1 MSTKKQK
8 QAQELLDA
16 MNVLEKEKGI
26 KKEVVIEAL
35 TDALEK
41 AYKTNYNASNVEVK
55 IDENT
60 GEFKVFSDKTVVAEV
75 ENPKEQISLHDAWE
89 KSHGYSLGDTFQEEV
104 TPHDFGRL
112 AAQTAKNIVLQKL
125 REAERDRVINKYD
138 KMLNELVEGEVSRE
152 DNRFIYI
159 DLGDG
164 VEAGLSK
171 RQTMPNEEYRIH
183 DRVQVY
189 IYKVADAKP
198 MQQPDGT
205 QKRQYRGPLVLVS
218 RTDPGML
225 KRLFEKEVPELKE
238 QNGPIEW
245 KGSAREAGDRSKV
258 AVASKD
264 PNIDPVG
271 TCVGPRGAR
280 VQAIVNQLGGENI
293 DIIEYSS
300 DPAIFIKNALKPATV
315 DRLDF
320 DDNNGEEEDTGS
332 VDHEGNKIVKV
343 HHGCTVY
350 VPDDQLS
357 LAIGKR
363 GQNVRL
369 AAQLTKYKID
379 IKPSSEAPTVEDQLM
394 ISLTMLKTMQWMAN
408 KTTIEKEIEA
418 RLNGIN

>member
-60 GEFKVFSDKTVVAEV
+60 GEFKVFSDKMVVAEV
-75 ENPKEQISLHDAWE
+75 ENPNEQISLHDAWE
-89 KSHGYSLGDTFQEEV
+89 KSHGYSLGDTFKEEV

-379 IKPSSEAPTVEDQLM
+379 IKPSSEAPAVEDQTDDFADDAQNDAM
-394 ISLTMLKTMQWMAN
+394 DG
-408 KTTIEKEIEA
+408 E
-418 RLNGIN
+418 

>member
-89 KSHGYSLGDTFQEEV
+89 KSHVYSLGDTFQEEV

-271 TCVGPRGAR
+271 ICVGPRGAR

-379 IKPSSEAPTVEDQLM
+379 IKPSSEAPAVEDQTDDFADDAQNDAM
-394 ISLTMLKTMQWMAN
+394 DG
-408 KTTIEKEIEA
+408 E
-418 RLNGIN
+418 

>member
-8 QAQELLDA
+8 QELLDA
-16 MNVLEKEKGI
+16 MDVLEKEKGI

-89 KSHGYSLGDTFQEEV
+89 KSHGYSLGDTFKEEV

-332 VDHEGNKIVKV
+332 VDHEGNKIVKI

-379 IKPSSEAPTVEDQLM
+379 IKPSSEAPAVEDQTDDFADDAQNDAM
-394 ISLTMLKTMQWMAN
+394 DG
-408 KTTIEKEIEA
+408 E
-418 RLNGIN
+418 

>member
-16 MNVLEKEKGI
+16 MDVLEKEKGI
-26 KKEVVIEAL
+26 KKEVIIEAL

-60 GEFKVFSDKTVVAEV
+60 GEFKVFSDKTVVEEV

-89 KSHGYSLGDTFQEEV
+89 KSHGYSLGDTFQQEV

-245 KGSAREAGDRSKV
+245 KGSAREAGDRSKI

-300 DPAIFIKNALKPATV
+300 DPAVFIKNALKPATV

-379 IKPSSEAPTVEDQLM
+379 IKPSSEAPSVDDQ
-394 ISLTMLKTMQWMAN
+394 TDDFNDDAQNDATDA
-408 KTTIEKEIEA
+408 E
-418 RLNGIN
+418 

>member
-379 IKPSSEAPTVEDQLM
+379 IKPSSEAPAVEDQTDDAQNDAM
-394 ISLTMLKTMQWMAN
+394 DG
-408 KTTIEKEIEA
+408 E
-418 RLNGIN
+418 

>member
-41 AYKTNYNASNVEVK
+41 AYKTKYNAINVEVK

-379 IKPSSEAPTVEDQLM
+379 IKPSSEAPAVEDQTDDFADDAQNDAM
-394 ISLTMLKTMQWMAN
+394 DG
-408 KTTIEKEIEA
+408 E
-418 RLNGIN
+418 

>member
-8 QAQELLDA
+8 QELLDA
-16 MNVLEKEKGI
+16 MDVLEKEKGI

-379 IKPSSEAPTVEDQLM
+379 IKPSSEAPAVEDQTDDFADDAQNDAM
-394 ISLTMLKTMQWMAN
+394 DG
-408 KTTIEKEIEA
+408 E
-418 RLNGIN
+418 

>member
-300 DPAIFIKNALKPATV
+300 DPAIFIKNALKPDTV

-320 DDNNGEEEDTGS
+320 DDNTGEEEYTGS
-332 VDHEGNKIVKV
+332 VDDEGNKIVKV

-379 IKPSSEAPTVEDQLM
+379 IKPSSEAPAVEDQTDDFADDAQNDAM
-394 ISLTMLKTMQWMAN
+394 DG
-408 KTTIEKEIEA
+408 E
-418 RLNGIN
+418 

>member
-138 KMLNELVEGEVSRE
+138 KMLNELGEGEVSRE

-379 IKPSSEAPTVEDQLM
+379 IKPSSEAPAVEDQTDDFADDAQNDAM
-394 ISLTMLKTMQWMAN
+394 YG
-408 KTTIEKEIEA
+408 E
-418 RLNGIN
+418 

>member
-8 QAQELLDA
+8 QELLDA
-16 MNVLEKEKGI
+16 MDVLEKEKGI

-89 KSHGYSLGDTFQEEV
+89 KSHGYSLGDTFKEEV

-379 IKPSSEAPTVEDQLM
+379 IKPSSEAPAVEDQTDDFADDAQNDAM
-394 ISLTMLKTMQWMAN
+394 DG
-408 KTTIEKEIEA
+408 E
-418 RLNGIN
+418 

>member
-379 IKPSSEAPTVEDQLM
+379 IKPSSEAPSVDDQ
-394 ISLTMLKTMQWMAN
+394 TDDFNDDAQNDATDA
-408 KTTIEKEIEA
+408 E
-418 RLNGIN
+418 

>member
-369 AAQLTKYKID
+369 AAQLTKYKI
-379 IKPSSEAPTVEDQLM
+379 EDRK
-394 ISLTMLKTMQWMAN
+394 SVV
-408 KTTIEKEIEA
+408 
-418 RLNGIN
+418 

>member
-258 AVASKD
+258 AIASKD

-379 IKPSSEAPTVEDQLM
+379 IKPSSEAPAVEDQ
-394 ISLTMLKTMQWMAN
+394 TDDFDDDAQNDATDA
-408 KTTIEKEIEA
+408 E
-418 RLNGIN
+418 

>member
-300 DPAIFIKNALKPATV
+300 DPAVFIKNALKPATV

-379 IKPSSEAPTVEDQLM
+379 IKPSSEAPSVDDQ
-394 ISLTMLKTMQWMAN
+394 TDDFDDDAQNDATDA
-408 KTTIEKEIEA
+408 E
-418 RLNGIN
+418 

>member
-379 IKPSSEAPTVEDQLM
+379 IKPSSEAPSVDDQ
-394 ISLTMLKTMQWMAN
+394 TDDFDDDAQNDATDA
-408 KTTIEKEIEA
+408 E
-418 RLNGIN
+418 

>member
-60 GEFKVFSDKTVVAEV
+60 GEFKVFSDKTGVAEV
-75 ENPKEQISLHDAWE
+75 ENPQEQISLHDAWA

-379 IKPSSEAPTVEDQLM
+379 IKPSSEAPAVEDQTDDFADDAQNDAM
-394 ISLTMLKTMQWMAN
+394 DG
-408 KTTIEKEIEA
+408 E
-418 RLNGIN
+418 

>member
-16 MNVLEKEKGI
+16 MNVLEKEKCI

-138 KMLNELVEGEVSRE
+138 KMLNELVEGKVSRE

-218 RTDPGML
+218 RRDPGML

-379 IKPSSEAPTVEDQLM
+379 IKPSSEAPAVEDQTDDFADDAQNDAM
-394 ISLTMLKTMQWMAN
+394 DG
-408 KTTIEKEIEA
+408 E
-418 RLNGIN
+418 

>member
-60 GEFKVFSDKTVVAEV
+60 GELKVFSDKTVVAEV

-271 TCVGPRGAR
+271 ICVGPRGAR

-379 IKPSSEAPTVEDQLM
+379 IKPSSEAPAVEDQTDDFADDAQNDAM
-394 ISLTMLKTMQWMAN
+394 DG
-408 KTTIEKEIEA
+408 E
-418 RLNGIN
+418 

>member
-16 MNVLEKEKGI
+16 MDVLEKEKGI
-26 KKEVVIEAL
+26 KKEVIIEAL

-60 GEFKVFSDKTVVAEV
+60 GEFKVFSDKTVVGEV

-89 KSHGYSLGDTFQEEV
+89 KSHGYSLGDTFQQEV

-300 DPAIFIKNALKPATV
+300 DPAVFIKNALKPATV

-379 IKPSSEAPTVEDQLM
+379 IKPSSEAPSVDDQ
-394 ISLTMLKTMQWMAN
+394 TGDFDDDAQNDATDA
-408 KTTIEKEIEA
+408 E
-418 RLNGIN
+418 

>member
-60 GEFKVFSDKTVVAEV
+60 GGFKVFSDKTVVAEV

-379 IKPSSEAPTVEDQLM
+379 IKPSSEAPAVEDQTDDFADDAQNDA
-394 ISLTMLKTMQWMAN
+394 IDG
-408 KTTIEKEIEA
+408 E
-418 RLNGIN
+418 

>member
-16 MNVLEKEKGI
+16 MNVLEKDKGI

-89 KSHGYSLGDTFQEEV
+89 KSHGYSLGDTFQKEV

-379 IKPSSEAPTVEDQLM
+379 IKPSSEAPAVENQTDDFADDAQNDAM
-394 ISLTMLKTMQWMAN
+394 DG
-408 KTTIEKEIEA
+408 E
-418 RLNGIN
+418 

>member
-379 IKPSSEAPTVEDQLM
+379 IKPSSEAPAV
-394 ISLTMLKTMQWMAN
+394 
-408 KTTIEKEIEA
+408 
-418 RLNGIN
+418 

>member
-75 ENPKEQISLHDAWE
+75 EKPKEQISLHDAWE

-379 IKPSSEAPTVEDQLM
+379 IKPSSEAPAVEDQTDDFADDAQNDAM
-394 ISLTMLKTMQWMAN
+394 DG
-408 KTTIEKEIEA
+408 E
-418 RLNGIN
+418 

>member
-271 TCVGPRGAR
+271 ICVGPRGAR

-379 IKPSSEAPTVEDQLM
+379 IKPSSEAPAVEDQTDDFADDAQNDAM
-394 ISLTMLKTMQWMAN
+394 DG
-408 KTTIEKEIEA
+408 E
-418 RLNGIN
+418 

>member
-8 QAQELLDA
+8 QELLDA
-16 MNVLEKEKGI
+16 MDVLEKEKGI

-89 KSHGYSLGDTFQEEV
+89 KSHGYSLGDTFKEEV

-332 VDHEGNKIVKV
+332 VDHEGNKIVKI

-379 IKPSSEAPTVEDQLM
+379 IKPSSEAPSVEDQTDDFADDAQNDAM
-394 ISLTMLKTMQWMAN
+394 DG
-408 KTTIEKEIEA
+408 E
-418 RLNGIN
+418 

>member
-264 PNIDPVG
+264 PNIDPVV

-379 IKPSSEAPTVEDQLM
+379 IKPSSEAPSVDDQ
-394 ISLTMLKTMQWMAN
+394 TDDFDDDAQNDATDA
-408 KTTIEKEIEA
+408 E
-418 RLNGIN
+418 

>member
-379 IKPSSEAPTVEDQLM
+379 IKPSSEAPAVEDQTDDFADDAM
-394 ISLTMLKTMQWMAN
+394 DG
-408 KTTIEKEIEA
+408 E
-418 RLNGIN
+418 

>member
-159 DLGDG
+159 DIGDG

-343 HHGCTVY
+343 HHGCAVY

-379 IKPSSEAPTVEDQLM
+379 IKPSSEAPAVENQTDDFADDAQNDAM
-394 ISLTMLKTMQWMAN
+394 DG
-408 KTTIEKEIEA
+408 E
-418 RLNGIN
+418 

>member
-125 REAERDRVINKYD
+125 REAERDRVIKKYD

-171 RQTMPNEEYRIH
+171 RQTMPKEEYRIH

-258 AVASKD
+258 AVASKG

-379 IKPSSEAPTVEDQLM
+379 IKPSSEAPAVEDQTDDFADDAQNDAM
-394 ISLTMLKTMQWMAN
+394 DG
-408 KTTIEKEIEA
+408 E
-418 RLNGIN
+418 

>member
-75 ENPKEQISLHDAWE
+75 ENPKEQISLHDARE

-379 IKPSSEAPTVEDQLM
+379 IKPSSEAPAVEDQTDDFADDAQNDAM
-394 ISLTMLKTMQWMAN
+394 DG
-408 KTTIEKEIEA
+408 E
-418 RLNGIN
+418 

>member
-89 KSHGYSLGDTFQEEV
+89 KSHGYSLGDTFQQEV

-300 DPAIFIKNALKPATV
+300 DPAVFIKNALKPATV

-379 IKPSSEAPTVEDQLM
+379 IKPSSEAPSVDDQ
-394 ISLTMLKTMQWMAN
+394 TDDFDDDAQNDATDA
-408 KTTIEKEIEA
+408 E
-418 RLNGIN
+418 

>member
-26 KKEVVIEAL
+26 KKGVVIEAL

-379 IKPSSEAPTVEDQLM
+379 IKPSSEAPAVEDQ
-394 ISLTMLKTMQWMAN
+394 TDDFAN
-408 KTTIEKEIEA
+408 DAQNDAMDGE
-418 RLNGIN
+418 

>member
-379 IKPSSEAPTVEDQLM
+379 IKPSSEAPSVDDQ
-394 ISLTMLKTMQWMAN
+394 TGDFDDDAQNDATDA
-408 KTTIEKEIEA
+408 E
-418 RLNGIN
+418 

>member
-300 DPAIFIKNALKPATV
+300 APAIFIKNALKPATV

-379 IKPSSEAPTVEDQLM
+379 IKPSSEAPAVEDQTDDAQNDAM
-394 ISLTMLKTMQWMAN
+394 DG
-408 KTTIEKEIEA
+408 E
-418 RLNGIN
+418 

>member
-159 DLGDG
+159 ELGDG

-225 KRLFEKEVPELKE
+225 KSLFENEVPELKE

-271 TCVGPRGAR
+271 ICVGPRGAR

-379 IKPSSEAPTVEDQLM
+379 IKPSSEAPAVEDQTDDFADDAQNDAM
-394 ISLTMLKTMQWMAN
+394 DG
-408 KTTIEKEIEA
+408 E
-418 RLNGIN
+418 

>member
-1 MSTKKQK
+1 MNAELM
-8 QAQELLDA
+8 QALTD
-16 MNVLEKEKGI
+16 LEKEKGI

-379 IKPSSEAPTVEDQLM
+379 IKPSSEAPAVEDQTDDFADDAQNDAM
-394 ISLTMLKTMQWMAN
+394 DG
-408 KTTIEKEIEA
+408 E
-418 RLNGIN
+418 

>member
-75 ENPKEQISLHDAWE
+75 ENSKEQISLHDAWE

-238 QNGPIEW
+238 QNVPIEW

-379 IKPSSEAPTVEDQLM
+379 IKPSSEAPAVEDQTDDFADDAQNDAM
-394 ISLTMLKTMQWMAN
+394 DG
-408 KTTIEKEIEA
+408 E
-418 RLNGIN
+418 

>member
-320 DDNNGEEEDTGS
+320 DDNKGEEEDTGS
-332 VDHEGNKIVKV
+332 VDHEGKKIVKV

-379 IKPSSEAPTVEDQLM
+379 IKPSSEAPAVEDQTDDFADDAQNDAM
-394 ISLTMLKTMQWMAN
+394 DG
-408 KTTIEKEIEA
+408 E
-418 RLNGIN
+418 